1 MRKVLYELL
10 TAVAFIIIVFCMGIG
25 ALTIVAEFTVKFEN
39 INSDLIGA
47 LVMVAILL
55 LGLLI
60 IRRIYNVLHEAYYD
74 IYLFTLDE
82 AHIKNVLH
90 DWSRNKIT
98 TKQALQDIDSIYEH
112 HYTDN
117 IRIKDGDKR

>member
-10 TAVAFIIIVFCMGIG
+10 TAVAFVIIVFCMTIG
-25 ALTIVAEFTVKFEN
+25 AVTIIGEITNQFEN
-39 INSDLIGA
+39 MNSDLISG
-47 LVMVAILL
+47 LTMVAILL

-60 IRRIYNVLHEAYYD
+60 IRRIYNALHEAYHD
-74 IYLFTLDE
+74 IYLYTLDE

-98 TKQALQDIDSIYEH
+98 TKQALQEIDSIYEH

-117 IRIKDGDKR
+117 IRIKDGDK